1 LVAILPY
8 WTYNGNPKKAF
19 REFSVMSA
27 VVQRSKRTASGRFQ
41 KGVSGNPAGRPK
53 GARNKATLLREAF
66 EAAKG
71 EGKAAAVAAAAAL
84 IRKTVADG
92 LAGDRGA
99 ARFLIARVVPPAR
112 ERPIELAR
120 ALHRA
125 HDPRAVYEAALG
137 AVVAGEVTPDEGLK
151 VVRMLRA
158 RPKARKAART

>member
-1 LVAILPY
+1 
-8 WTYNGNPKKAF
+8 
-19 REFSVMSA
+19 MSA
-27 VVQRSKRTASGRFQ
+27 TIPKIERTAAGQYR

-53 GARNKATLLREAF
+53 GSRNKSTLLREAF

-71 EGKAAAVAAAAAL
+71 EGEAAAVAAAAAL

-120 ALHRA
+120 ALYRA

-158 RPKARKAART
+158 RPKARKVARS